1 HEHNPQHL
9 SAQTKRN
16 PSLIPRSTSSVLN
29 ASSSM
34 RSSTTTAA
42 ANGGVATITG
52 TNSANASSRSSPAI
66 GASTTLSSTKPKPKV
81 NSTGYHPANPHIPLS
96 SLNSPALDLASVER
110 RGQPTAV
117 REPLKKKNRPHGIS
131 EAPTYCPTEEEWK
144 DPVEYVKKIAPEASR
159 YGICKIIPPESW
171 NPDFAIDTEKFH
183 FRTRK
188 QELNSVE
195 GRTRANLT
203 YLDGLSKFHKQHG
216 NNLHRLPYVDKK
228 PLDLYRL
235 KKAVESRGGF
245 DKVCKLKKWA
255 EIGRDLGYSG
265 KIMSSL
271 STSLKN
277 SYQRWLCPYEEYL
290 RIAKPGVHQQLEYE
304 YGGPLTPSPAH
315 TPLKK
320 SNVNTPL
327 SLGGD
332 SPARQAS
339 DVLQSSLEGMKI
351 GSSHDTPMPDAPAA
365 ATPGSSSGFKAINSG
380 GFTAINSG
388 FTSVNKTANE
398 EKNSFTPD
406 AKQADSALSSAKNT
420 PDNRTPSLGAAA
432 ALKRQA
438 SGDSTS
444 DTLKKEVSKDDSDCN
459 SRRSKRLKKDTIPTV
474 AGSHMS
480 LLRPSVPR
488 IPRDESA
495 APGEKCENCARGDD
509 AGPLLICESC
519 DLSYHGSCL
528 DPPLKRKPEAEWNC
542 PRCLVGDGH
551 FGFEEGGRYS
561 LKQFQQKAN
570 DFKQGFF
577 EKKMPFD
584 SALKCHRPVTEE
596 DVETEF
602 WRLVSDLEETVEVE
616 YGADIHCT
624 THGSGFPTVEKHPNN
639 PYATDPWN
647 LTVLPFHPESL
658 FRHIKSD
665 ISGMTVPWV
674 YVGMIFS
681 TFCWHNED
689 HYAYSANYQHLG
701 ATKTWYGIPG
711 EDAEKFEAAMK
722 EAVPELFETQPDL
735 LFQLVTLLTP
745 EQLKKAGVRVYA
757 LDQRAGQFVITF
769 PQAYHA
775 GFNHGFN
782 FNEAVNFAP
791 SDWEPFGLAGVE
803 RLQVFRRQ
811 PCFSHD
817 ELLCTAAEGG
827 TASGLSIS
835 TAKWLA
841 PALLRIH
848 KRELQQRAD
857 FWAKHAE
864 IVPHLCHL
872 LNNAHEGCRL
882 SLKIEDED
890 VQDEDEQCCS
900 FCKAFAY
907 LSRFKCLRSG
917 KVLCIA
923 HAGHHA
929 CCDQS
934 EQERYLGGDHVLYY
948 RKSEEMMTATYD
960 RVLERAQIPEQW
972 EEKYNKVLEEEATPS
987 LKTLRTL
994 LHEGERVAYELPSL
1008 AILRQFVDRCNDWV
1022 EEATNYIVR
1031 KQQNRRK
1038 NEKAWQTG
1046 LRRSIGSAYQE
1057 QKERESRNV
1066 TNIHRLL
1073 REAEHIGFDCPEIG
1087 QLNERA
1093 EAIKQFQRNAARA
1106 LDSSPAIEV
1115 IEELLEEG
1123 RAFNVDMP
1131 EFAKLTHLLE
1141 QLRWNQ
1147 KARSS
1152 RGVFLSL
1159 KEVRELIDEGNGLEI
1174 PPYND
1179 HLSYYREQL
1188 QAGTAWELKAQELI
1202 HAETVHYPQLEA
1214 LSNQV
1219 QANALPVSQ
1228 DTLAAV
1234 DQILHK
1240 QREAH
1245 RQILDLTSRCHDP
1258 DFRKRPKYTE
1268 VVDITKKLEDLN
1280 SKPTGTLDLENERK
1294 RHEDWMRK
1302 GKKLFGKSN
1311 APLHILKSHL
1321 EYVRDRN
1328 ADCFNIEH
1336 DTPRLPGEPVSRE
1349 ASPDQSTGPW
1359 EEPRSRQVFCICRKV
1374 EAGMMIECELCH
1386 EWYHYK
1392 CLKIARGKVKED
1404 DKYTCPICDWRM
1416 RIPRDASRPKIEDL
1430 NSLVDEIIHLPFQ
1443 PEEEDIL
1450 RGIIDNAQTFRD
1462 HIARYCNPLVSTE
1475 AEAETQR
1482 FYLRKLEGAEVLL
1495 AYETNFFRQELHK
1508 WFPVAPMA
1516 PPILEVSLSTRKPR
1530 PTKLQKM
1537 LVEYGVDNP
1546 DDLPEHAKGKANSL
1560 RRKAANA
1567 EAAAAAAAAS
1577 QSTPRP
1583 VLPSPGSSTYM
1594 GQPLYGQSSPSA
1606 LPMSG
1611 GHSHGHPEPH
1621 GPAQN
1626 GERARTNSL
1635 NIDGALHPS
1644 FLGAGGPQLLVDNP
1658 TLSLEERL
1666 LQGDEGINLHS
1677 DAEKSKALEILG
1689 RTELGRKQAERIW
1702 GSDIW
1707 HSNRGSISDHG
1718 RSMTPADM
1726 GDLMKQNDDNVHEMF
1741 KEMTHQDDE
1750 EDQRKK
1756 DAVPDAPVTAESLES
1771 ERNGLD
1777 ALLDGA

>member
-1 HEHNPQHL
+1 MV
-9 SAQTKRN
+9 SGQTGRGA
-16 PSLIPRSTSSVLN
+16 TAT
-29 ASSSM
+29 AS
-34 RSSTTTAA
+34 
-42 ANGGVATITG
+42 
-52 TNSANASSRSSPAI
+52 NSANVSTRSSPAP
-66 GASTTLSSTKPKPKV
+66 GASSTPSSSRTKPKV
-81 NSTGYHPANPHIPLS
+81 NANGYHPANPQTPLS
-96 SLNSPALDLASVER
+96 AMVSSALDLTSVER

-117 REPLKKKNRPHGIS
+117 REPFKKKTRPHDIP
-131 EAPTYCPTEEEWK
+131 EAPTYCPSEDEWR
-144 DPVEYVKKIAPEASR
+144 DPLEYIKKIAPEASQ
-159 YGICKIIPPESW
+159 YGVCKIIPPDSW
-171 NPDFAIDTEKFH
+171 NPEFAINTEKFH

-195 GRTRANLT
+195 GSTRANLT
-203 YLDGLSKFHKQHG
+203 YLDGLSKFHKQQG
-216 NNLHRLPYVDKK
+216 QNLHRLPYVDKK

-290 RIAKPGVHQQLEYE
+290 RLAKPGVHHQLEQE
-304 YGGPLTPSPAH
+304 YGGPLTPSPAP
-315 TPLKK
+315 TPIKR
-320 SNVNTPL
+320 SSVNTP
-327 SLGGD
+327 SSAKGD

-339 DVLQSSLEGMKI
+339 DTLQASI
-351 GSSHDTPMPDAPAA
+351 GGLKKEADRDTPMEDAPPAPTSN
-365 ATPGSSSGFKAINSG
+365 ATSG
-380 GFTAINSG
+380 GFTAINTNG
-388 FTSVNKTANE
+388 FTAVNSASTNAHKPLNIDS
-398 EKNSFTPD
+398 KSTPD
-406 AKQADSALSSAKNT
+406 PKRFDSAASSAKNT
-420 PDNRTPSLGAAA
+420 PEARSSVLGTAT
-432 ALKRQA
+432 ALKRQLSCGSSSDSA
-438 SGDSTS
+438 KKDNEGDNDGEGS
-444 DTLKKEVSKDDSDCN
+444 
-459 SRRSKRLKKDTIPTV
+459 SRRSKRLKKDAVPTV
-474 AGSHMS
+474 AGSHMTQF
-480 LLRPSVPR
+480 RPSIPR
-488 IPRDESA
+488 IPREETSTS
-495 APGEKCENCARGDD
+495 GEASGFASHETRCENCGRGED
-509 AGPLLICESC
+509 AGSLLVCESC
-519 DLSYHGSCL
+519 DNTYHGPCL
-528 DPPLKRKPEAEWNC
+528 DPPLKRKPDAEWNC
-542 PRCLVGDGH
+542 PRCLVGDGQ
-551 FGFEEGGRYS
+551 FGFEEGGLYS

-570 DFKQGFF
+570 DFKQGYF

-584 SALKCHRPVTEE
+584 KTLNCLRPVTEQ

-602 WRLVSDLEETVEVE
+602 WRLVADLEETVEVE

-624 THGSGFPTVEKHPNN
+624 THGSGFPTVEKDPNS

-647 LTVLPFHPESL
+647 LNVLPFHSESL

-689 HYAYSANYQHLG
+689 HYAYSANYQHFG

-711 EDAEKFEAAMK
+711 EDAEKFEAAMR

-745 EQLKKAGVRVYA
+745 EQLTKAGVRVYA

-791 SDWEPFGLAGVE
+791 CDWEPFGAAGVE
-803 RLQVFRRQ
+803 RLQLFRRQ

-817 ELLCTAAEGG
+817 ELLWTAAEGS
-827 TASGLSIS
+827 TTSGLTIQ

-841 PALLRIH
+841 PALGHIH
-848 KRELQQRAD
+848 KREMTQREN
-857 FWAKHAE
+857 FVAKHTE
-864 IVPHLCHL
+864 SSPHRCQLTGGSENSCAL
-872 LNNAHEGCRL
+872 TF
-882 SLKIEDED
+882 KIEDED

-900 FCKAFAY
+900 HCKTFAY
-907 LSRFKCLRSG
+907 LSRFKCQRSG
-917 KVLCIA
+917 KVLCIL
-923 HAGHHA
+923 HAGQHA

-934 EQERYLGGDHVLYY
+934 EEERYGGAEHILYY
-948 RKSEEMMTATYD
+948 RKADSAIAAVYD
-960 RVLERAQIPEQW
+960 KVVEKARTPELW
-972 EEKYNKVLEEEATPS
+972 EEKYAKILDDEATPS

-994 LHEGERVAYELPSL
+994 LHEGERIPHELPSL
-1008 AILRQFVDRCNDWV
+1008 AILKEFVDKCNDWV
-1022 EEATNYIVR
+1022 DEATHYIVR

-1038 NEKAWQTG
+1038 SDKVWQSGT
-1046 LRRSIGSAYQE
+1046 RKSIGNASHE

-1066 TNIHRLL
+1066 SNIYRLL
-1073 REAEHIGFDCPEIG
+1073 GDAEHIGFDCPEIA
-1087 QLNERA
+1087 QLQERA
-1093 EAIKQFQRNAARA
+1093 GAIKEFQANAARA
-1106 LDSSPAIEV
+1106 LEKTATVPMET

-1123 RAFNVDMP
+1123 RSFNADTP
-1131 EFAKLTHLLE
+1131 EIDRLSRVLE
-1141 QLRWNQ
+1141 QMRWNQ

-1159 KEVRELIDEGNGLEI
+1159 KEVQELIDEGSRLEI
-1174 PPYND
+1174 PGYND
-1179 HLSYYREQL
+1179 HLKYYCDQM
-1188 QAGTAWELKAQELI
+1188 QAGEAWERKVRELI
-1202 HAETVHYPQLEA
+1202 DAEIVHYPQLEA

-1219 QANALPVSQ
+1219 QVNALPVSQ
-1228 DTLAAV
+1228 ATLGIV

-1245 RQILDLTSRCHDP
+1245 RQILDITERCREADL
-1258 DFRKRPKYTE
+1258 RKRPRYAE
-1268 VVDITKKLEDLN
+1268 VVEISKKLEDLN
-1280 SKPTGTLDLENERK
+1280 SKPNGTLDLENERK

-1321 EYVRDRN
+1321 EYVLERN
-1328 ADCFNIEH
+1328 MDCFDVDH

-1349 ASPDQSTGPW
+1349 ATPEQGGGRW
-1359 EEPRSRQVFCICRKV
+1359 EDPRSRQVFCICRKV

-1416 RIPRDASRPKIEDL
+1416 KIPRDAARPKLEDL
-1430 NSLVDEIIHLPFQ
+1430 VALAEEIAHLPFQ
-1443 PEEEDIL
+1443 PEEEEIL
-1450 RGIIDNAQTFRD
+1450 TRIIDNAQTFRD
-1462 HIARYCNPLVSTE
+1462 HIARYCNPLLSTE

-1508 WFPVAPMA
+1508 WCPVAPDA

-1537 LVEYGVDNP
+1537 LMEFGVDSP
-1546 DDLPEHAKGKANSL
+1546 DDLPEHAKSKANAL

-1567 EAAAAAAAAS
+1567 EAAAAAAQSASSGVIMPPSSSAAYGGPAFFARPS
-1577 QSTPRP
+1577 QSQSAG
-1583 VLPSPGSSTYM
+1583 PSPSRTHAAKPSSASDQDRPKTGDSESGS
-1594 GQPLYGQSSPSA
+1594 G
-1606 LPMSG
+1606 
-1611 GHSHGHPEPH
+1611 
-1621 GPAQN
+1621 
-1626 GERARTNSL
+1626 
-1635 NIDGALHPS
+1635 LHPG
-1644 FLGAGGPQLLVDNP
+1644 FLGAGGPQLLVDNSA
-1658 TLSLEERL
+1658 LSLEERL
-1666 LQGDEGINLHS
+1666 LQGHEDGINLQTE
-1677 DAEKSKALEILG
+1677 AGKSKALEILG
-1689 RTELGRKQAERIW
+1689 RTEEGRKQAEKIW
-1702 GSDIW
+1702 GSDVWRPI
-1707 HSNRGSISDHG
+1707 RGSMSDPDE
-1718 RSMTPADM
+1718 SMTPVEMDGIM
-1726 GDLMKQNDDNVHEMF
+1726 RHDEGNVDQMF
-1741 KEMTHQDDE
+1741 KDMTNQEDE
-1750 EDQRKK
+1750 EEQKKK
-1756 DAVPDAPVTAESLES
+1756 DIIANGPVTAESLES

-1777 ALLDGA
+1777 ALLDGE

>member
-1 HEHNPQHL
+1 MVP
-9 SAQTKRN
+9 AQTAR
-16 PSLIPRSTSSVLN
+16 
-29 ASSSM
+29 AA
-34 RSSTTTAA
+34 TAA
-42 ANGGVATITG
+42 TA
-52 TNSANASSRSSPAI
+52 NSANASTRSSPAA
-66 GASTTLSSTKPKPKV
+66 GTPSQTSSRPKPKV
-81 NSTGYHPANPHIPLS
+81 NTNGYHPANPQIPLS
-96 SLNSPALDLASVER
+96 AMVSSGLDLTSVER

-117 REPLKKKNRPHGIS
+117 REPLKKKTRPHGIS
-131 EAPTYCPTEEEWK
+131 EAPTFCPSDDEWR
-144 DPVEYVKKIAPEASR
+144 DPLEYIKKIAPEASQ
-159 YGICKIIPPESW
+159 YGMCKIIPPDSW

-195 GRTRANLT
+195 GSTRANLT
-203 YLDGLSKFHKQHG
+203 YLDGLAKFHKQQG

-290 RIAKPGVHQQLEYE
+290 RLAKPGVHQQLEQE
-304 YGGPLTPSPAH
+304 YGGPLTPSPVP
-315 TPLKK
+315 TPIKQ
-320 SNVNTPL
+320 SSVDTP
-327 SLGGD
+327 SSAKGG

-339 DVLQSSLEGMKI
+339 DALQSSLGALKKE
-351 GSSHDTPMPDAPAA
+351 SDRDTPMDDAPPAP
-365 ATPGSSSGFKAINSG
+365 TSGS
-380 GFTAINSG
+380 FTAINANG
-388 FTSVNKTANE
+388 FTAVNSASSNANRPTTAEN
-398 EKNSFTPD
+398 KSYTPD
-406 AKQADSALSSAKNT
+406 PKRFDSPTSSAKNT
-420 PDNRTPSLGAAA
+420 PEARS
-432 ALKRQA
+432 
-438 SGDSTS
+438 SGPEADC
-444 DTLKKEVSKDDSDCN
+444 DRDDGEGN
-459 SRRSKRLKKDTIPTV
+459 SRRSKRLKKDAVPTV
-474 AGSHMS
+474 AGSHMTPF
-480 LLRPSVPR
+480 RPSVPR
-488 IPRDESA
+488 IPREETLPS
-495 APGEKCENCARGDD
+495 GERCENCGRGEE
-509 AGPLLICESC
+509 AGFLV
-519 DLSYHGSCL
+519 
-528 DPPLKRKPEAEWNC
+528 RRPEAEWNC
-542 PRCLVGDGH
+542 PRCLVGDGQ
-551 FGFEEGGRYS
+551 FGFEEGGLYS

-570 DFKQGFF
+570 DFKQGYF
-577 EKKMPFD
+577 ENKMPFD
-584 SALKCHRPVTEE
+584 HALNCHRPVTEQ

-602 WRLVSDLEETVEVE
+602 WRLVADLEETVEVE

-624 THGSGFPTVEKHPNN
+624 THGSGFPTVEKNPSN

-647 LTVLPFHPESL
+647 LNVLPFHPESL

-689 HYAYSANYQHLG
+689 HYAYSANYQHFG

-745 EQLKKAGVRVYA
+745 EQLKKAGVRVHA

-791 SDWEPFGLAGVE
+791 CDWEPFGSAGVG
-803 RLQVFRRQ
+803 RLQAFRRQ

-817 ELLCTAAEGG
+817 ELLWTAAEGSA
-827 TASGLSIS
+827 ASGLTIQ

-841 PALLRIH
+841 PALGRIH
-848 KRELQQRAD
+848 KHEMTQRES
-857 FWAKHAE
+857 FTAKHVE
-864 IVPHLCHL
+864 YSRHRCELSGG
-872 LNNAHEGCRL
+872 HEDSGCPL
-882 SLKIEDED
+882 TFKVEDED

-900 FCKAFAY
+900 YCKTFAY

-917 KVLCIA
+917 KVLCIL

-929 CCDQS
+929 CCDQT
-934 EQERYLGGDHVLYY
+934 EAERFAGNEHILYY
-948 RKSEEMMTATYD
+948 RKADEVMTSVRDKVVDKART
-960 RVLERAQIPEQW
+960 PEAW
-972 EEKYNKVLEEEATPS
+972 EEKYSKILDEEATPS
-987 LKTLRTL
+987 LKSLRTL
-994 LHEGERVAYELPSL
+994 LHEGERIPYELTSL
-1008 AILRQFVDRCNDWV
+1008 PILKEFVERCNDWV
-1022 EEATNYIVR
+1022 DEATNYIVR

-1038 NEKAWQTG
+1038 SDKVWQ
-1046 LRRSIGSAYQE
+1046 SGSRKSVGNSFHD

-1066 TNIHRLL
+1066 SNIYRLL
-1073 REAEHIGFDCPEIG
+1073 RDAEHIGFDCPEIA
-1087 QLNERA
+1087 QLQERA
-1093 EAIKQFQRNAARA
+1093 GAVKEFQMNAARA
-1106 LDSSPAIEV
+1106 LENTATIPVET

-1123 RAFNVDMP
+1123 RSFNVDTP
-1131 EFAKLTHLLE
+1131 EVDRLSRVLE
-1141 QLRWNQ
+1141 QMRWNQ

-1159 KEVRELIDEGNGLEI
+1159 KEVQDLIEEGKRLEIPSYNDHLKYYRDQMLAGEGWERKARELIDAEI
-1174 PPYND
+1174 
-1179 HLSYYREQL
+1179 
-1188 QAGTAWELKAQELI
+1188 
-1202 HAETVHYPQLEA
+1202 VHYPQLEA

-1219 QANALPVSQ
+1219 QVNALPVSQ
-1228 DTLAAV
+1228 ETLAIV

-1245 RQILDLTSRCHDP
+1245 RQILDITGRCRDA
-1258 DFRKRPKYTE
+1258 DFRKRPRYAE
-1268 VVDITKKLEDLN
+1268 VVEISKKLEDLN
-1280 SKPTGTLDLENERK
+1280 SKPNGTLDLENERK

-1321 EYVRDRN
+1321 EYVLERN
-1328 ADCFNIEH
+1328 TDCFDVEH
-1336 DTPRLPGEPVSRE
+1336 DTPRMPGEPVSRE
-1349 ASPDQSTGPW
+1349 ATPEQGASRW
-1359 EEPRSRQVFCICRKV
+1359 EDPRSRQVFCICRKI

-1404 DKYTCPICDWRM
+1404 DKYTCPICDWRIK
-1416 RIPRDASRPKIEDL
+1416 IPRDAARPKLEDL
-1430 NSLVDEIIHLPFQ
+1430 VALSDEILSLPFQ
-1443 PEEEDIL
+1443 PDEEEIL
-1450 RGIIDNAQTFRD
+1450 SRIIDNAQTFRD
-1462 HIARYCNPLVSTE
+1462 HIARYCNPLLSTE

-1495 AYETNFFRQELHK
+1495 AFETNFFRQELHK
-1508 WFPVAPMA
+1508 WCPAAPEA

-1537 LVEYGVDNP
+1537 LAEYGVDNP

-1567 EAAAAAAAAS
+1567 EAAAAAAQSTASGIIMPPTSNAVYGSPTFFAPPS
-1577 QSTPRP
+1577 QSRP
-1583 VLPSPGSSTYM
+1583 AGPAPT
-1594 GQPLYGQSSPSA
+1594 
-1606 LPMSG
+1606 
-1611 GHSHGHPEPH
+1611 HGHAAKPCPASHKDRPKAGAPE
-1621 GPAQN
+1621 A
-1626 GERARTNSL
+1626 NS
-1635 NIDGALHPS
+1635 GLHLG
-1644 FLGAGGPQLLVDNP
+1644 FLGAGGPQLLADNSAL
-1658 TLSLEERL
+1658 TLEERL
-1666 LQGDEGINLHS
+1666 LQGQEDGINLQTE
-1677 DAEKSKALEILG
+1677 AGKSKALEILG
-1689 RTELGRKQAERIW
+1689 RTEVGRKQAENIW
-1702 GSDIW
+1702 GPDVWRPSRRSMSDAD
-1707 HSNRGSISDHG
+1707 G
-1718 RSMTPADM
+1718 SMTPVEMDGM
-1726 GDLMKQNDDNVHEMF
+1726 IRHDEGNVDQMF
-1741 KEMTHQDDE
+1741 KEMTNQEDDE
-1750 EDQRKK
+1750 DQKK
-1756 DAVPDAPVTAESLES
+1756 KESVANGPVTAESLES

-1777 ALLDGA
+1777 ALLDGE